1 MNLHFAGADGSD
13 KYNQLLKDC
22 GAKNRLES
30 YWTLKK
36 KEPSKEFHLLLDSGG
51 FVARNKGIHISVEK
65 YAEYLNKFN
74 PNLAFE
80 LDTASKEETLSNR
93 MYLKDNVKDTKIIP
107 VYHYGE
113 YEQKDKKYL
122 FDMMDNYDYI
132 SVGGVAG
139 RGLNE
144 AEERQYLDFVFF
156 HTQDKHKVHGL
167 GITDTRHLKRYPFYS
182 VDSTSWLSPGRFGN
196 FKSVQDDDFAGFLA
210 KKRHYLTNI
219 EREVKYWLNIQ
230 KFMTE
235 LWIQK
240 GVSWKD

>member
-1 MNLHFAGADGSD
+1 MNLHFAGADGSEN
-13 KYNQLLKDC
+13 YNELLKRC
-22 GAKNRLES
+22 GAENRLES

-36 KEPSKEFHLLLDSGG
+36 KKPSKEFHLLVDSGG
-51 FVARNKGIHISVEK
+51 FVARNKGVHISVATF
-65 YAEYLNKFN
+65 AEYLNKFT
-74 PNLAFE
+74 PSLAFE
-80 LDTASKEETLSNR
+80 LDTASKTETLQNR
-93 MYLKDNVKDTKIIP
+93 AYLKANVKETTIIP

-113 YEQKDKKYL
+113 YEEKDKKYL
-122 FDMMDNYDYI
+122 FDMMDDYEYI

-144 AEERQYLDFVFF
+144 AEERKYLDFVFL
-156 HTQDKHKVHGL
+156 HTRDRHKVHGL

-196 FKSVQDDDFAGFLA
+196 FKSVQDDGFAEFLA
-210 KKRHYLTNI
+210 KKRHYLVNI

-230 KFMTE
+230 KHMTD
-235 LWIQK
+235 LWKQK